1 MLFRSA
7 RIHRDQAGSSGIWA
21 DSIGAAPA
29 TVGLLLTAPTCRRGV
44 RSDPKSIGSRWISLD
59 PPSRR
64 SGRLGSTEIK
74 PDPAGSG
81 PTRSAPRPRR
91 RHCYSEHPR
100 VGGTSDPTQLDWIPR
115 SRHFCCPGSR
125 QRCTCTQLRESHRIF
140 SDLGNSSRSA
150 VKKRSEKFRFCSH

>member
-1 MLFRSA
+1 M
-7 RIHRDQAGSSGIWA
+7 
-21 DSIGAAPA
+21 
-29 TVGLLLTAPTCRRGV
+29 
-44 RSDPKSIGSRWISLD
+44 IGSRWISLD
-59 PPSRR
+59 PPPRR
-64 SGRLGSTEIK
+64 SGRLGSSEIK
-74 PDPAGSG
+74 RDPAGSG

-91 RHCYSEHPR
+91 RRCYSEHPR

-150 VKKRSEKFRFCSH
+150 VNVQKNFVSVHILLFTTSVVVLLLLFNTSTLFTFTVLTLPQPTTLNRLCSLCFTQFKH